1 MDRIVE
7 MDRKKVEALD
17 KKEKERSPKKKNLN
31 TWLIFV
37 FWSLWCCCFF
47 VGLKNDQT
55 PTTPHPPPPLPQKRK
70 KGLE

>member
-37 FWSLWCCCFF
+37 FWSLWSCFLL
-47 VGLKNDQT
+47 V
-55 PTTPHPPPPLPQKRK
+55 
-70 KGLE
+70 